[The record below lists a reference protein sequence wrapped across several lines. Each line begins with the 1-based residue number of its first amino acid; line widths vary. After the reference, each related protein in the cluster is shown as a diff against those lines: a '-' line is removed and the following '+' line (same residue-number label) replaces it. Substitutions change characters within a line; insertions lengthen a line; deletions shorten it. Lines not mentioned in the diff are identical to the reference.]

1 MSFEAP
7 ELLVTLLVVPLAAV
21 GYWLLQRR
29 PPRYA
34 VRYTNLEVLAGV
46 AGRRRAW
53 RRHVPA
59 ALMLAALA
67 ALGVSLAR
75 PTVTVKAPN
84 ERASV
89 VLVVDTSGSM
99 RASDVKPTRL
109 AAAKHAMHSFI
120 ERAPSS
126 LRVGIVSFSD
136 EAQVVVPP
144 TVDRAQLDQG
154 IEVLGPGFGTAL
166 GDGIARAV
174 DLARAAAGRSGD
186 GAGAGSSASTPG
198 QLKDA
203 KGRALASIL
212 LLSDGAQ
219 TRGLLSP
226 GQGAERAQAAG
237 VPVYTIALG
246 TDGGTILAGP
256 PGQEQ
261 VIPVPP
267 DRETLGAIAEY
278 TGAESFD
285 AESASAL
292 EKVYAGLGS
301 RVGRENQQRE
311 VTAFFVAA
319 GALLLAGAAGVAL
332 VGAPRLP

>member
-7 ELLVTLLVVPLAAV
+7 ALLATLLLVPLAAA

-59 ALMLAALA
+59 ALLLAALA
-67 ALGVSLAR
+67 SLCVAFAR
-75 PTVTVKAPN
+75 PTMTVKSPN

-99 RASDVKPTRL
+99 RATDVKPTRL
-109 AAAKHAMHSFI
+109 GAARSAMRSFLD
-120 ERAPSS
+120 RAPSS
-126 LRVGIVSFSD
+126 LRIGIVSFSD
-136 EAQVVVPP
+136 EAQVVVSP
-144 TVDRAQLDQG
+144 TVDRKQLDQG
-154 IEVLGPGFGTAL
+154 IDVLVPGFGTAL

-174 DLARAAAGRSGD
+174 ELARAAAGRSGE
-186 GAGAGSSASTPG
+186 GRSTSTAP
-198 QLKDA
+198 LKDA
-203 KGRALASIL
+203 KGRSLASIL

-226 GQGAERAQAAG
+226 GQGAQRAQSSG
-237 VPVYTIALG
+237 IPVYTITLG

-267 DRETLGAIAEY
+267 DRETLAAIAEY

-285 AESASAL
+285 AQSADAL
-292 EKVYAGLGS
+292 QKVYAGLGS
-301 RVGRENQQRE
+301 RIGRVDRPRE
-311 VTAFFVAA
+311 VTAAFVAA
-319 GALLLAGAAGVAL
+319 GALLLASAAGLAL